1 MPIKQSGII
10 LLIVAIILI
19 AIVGYLVSVFVRRKN
34 DGIIAELDKRKEG
47 LMSQPVSDDI
57 EAINQLQLV
66 GQSQEEFDSWK
77 ERWAILTTETFKQLE
92 EGIEEAEVFNDTFHF
107 FKVKKSVE
115 AIDAQLKETETELS
129 NIRQGLVTLKEQE
142 EKNSARVK
150 YALDL
155 YEELQEG
162 ISSKESEFG
171 PALTEIN
178 KQLSNIQ
185 TEFSQF
191 VALNTSGDPLEAAEI
206 LERAEEHTIA
216 LGQISEKVPGLAKEL
231 QDRLADQLDDLET
244 GYAKLL
250 EENYHFGDQPIEQRF
265 QTIREAITA
274 GKNDLA
280 GLELDKA
287 EAGIEDIQARL
298 DSLYELFEKEIAAQR
313 EVKRLIR
320 RLPSYLEHVKTNH
333 SKLQEEIL
341 RLQQYYILD
350 DADSS
355 TLKGLSRQIE
365 KLEEGSLAHLDDS
378 QLPEEPFST
387 LETRYSTAVK
397 GLEGIEQEQLSL
409 TTHLK
414 EIDKK
419 EVQARQLMEQSIHRL
434 HIIKRFIEKR
444 HMPGV
449 PQEFL
454 SIFFTT
460 SSQVEALMA
469 ELDRHRIDIQA
480 VNRLTEASD
489 SAMVK
494 LEETAYTVVQYATL
508 TEQLLQYSNRYRNFD
523 KNVQA
528 SFEVALHY
536 FEVEYDYRAA
546 FDEISYALEIVEPGV
561 TERFV
566 TSYEKTREMIRF

>member
-171 PALTEIN
+171 PALPEIN

-365 KLEEGSLAHLDDS
+365 KLEEGSLVHLDDS

-480 VNRLTEASD
+480 INRLTEASD
-489 SAMVK
+489 SAMAK

-528 SFEVALHY
+528 SFEAALHY

>member
-92 EGIEEAEVFNDTFHF
+92 EDIEEAEVFNDTFHF

-387 LETRYSTAVK
+387 LEMRYSTAVK

-419 EVQARQLMEQSIHRL
+419 EVEARQLMEQSINRL

-489 SAMVK
+489 SAMAK

-528 SFEVALHY
+528 SFEAALHY